1 MSPPMDSRLPF
12 PIEDLLHRRGV
23 EGNRIEFKAAWNEGP
38 VAEQVLH
45 TICAFAND
53 YLNVNGG
60 FIVLGVEESGG
71 TAVLPP
77 RGIEAERLTAIQR
90 SIRGQ
95 VRGRVEPPCDVIPCH
110 EVVDGRH
117 LLVLWV
123 PASEDGPH
131 AAPVSREGK
140 ERRHYIRLGAE
151 TVEARG
157 RELEELIRRRGKTP
171 FDDRPAPAFVL
182 ADLRSSLLREYLRET
197 GSRLLAEPDE
207 TELYWR
213 LRLTART
220 NGREVPRNVAL
231 MFFSEDPE
239 GAFPGARIEVVR
251 FAEGGDVLDEQT
263 FRGPLHQQLRDCVR
277 SLKERVSQRVQKVP
291 GRAESETWVSYPF
304 AAIEEAVGNAVHH
317 RDYQSREPTKIF
329 LHHDRME
336 IVSYPGPVPGL
347 EREHFDAGATPPIP
361 ARNRRVGELLK
372 ELRLVETR
380 YTGVAR
386 IHSAMAENG
395 SPPPRFDFDQDR
407 TYFRVVLPIHP
418 GAAAASEPRSVARGD
433 GLVLISVGA
442 ESLRPVVEASLAELG
457 LGGARI
463 LVDLAATEYLDADP
477 ESLEAEAKR
486 IRNAL
491 REPLEEP
498 DVTRLH
504 LFYRGPLAMGPLLG
518 AMFAA
523 AAKPVVVYH
532 YHDGRYTRA
541 YVLDRRFLKER
552 D

>member
-1 MSPPMDSRLPF
+1 
-12 PIEDLLHRRGV
+12 
-23 EGNRIEFKAAWNEGP
+23 
-38 VAEQVLH
+38 
-45 TICAFAND
+45 
-53 YLNVNGG
+53 
-60 FIVLGVEESGG
+60 
-71 TAVLPP
+71 
-77 RGIEAERLTAIQR
+77 
-90 SIRGQ
+90 
-95 VRGRVEPPCDVIPCH
+95 
-110 EVVDGRH
+110 
-117 LLVLWV
+117 
-123 PASEDGPH
+123 
-131 AAPVSREGK
+131 VSRGSK

-157 RELEELIRRRGKTP
+157 RELEELIRRKGKTP
-171 FDDRPAPAFVL
+171 FDDRPAPRFVV
-182 ADLRSSLLREYLRET
+182 ADLRSGLLREYLRET
-197 GSRLLAEPDE
+197 ESRLFNEPDDAE
-207 TELYWR
+207 VYRR
-213 LRLTART
+213 LRLTSRT

-231 MFFSEDPE
+231 MFFSDDPE
-239 GAFPGARIEVVR
+239 RAFPGSRIE
-251 FAEGGDVLDEQT
+251 FAQYGDGGDLLDEQT
-263 FRGPLHQQLRDCVR
+263 FRGPVHQQLRDCVR
-277 SLKERVSQRVQKVP
+277 SLKGRVSQRVEKVP
-291 GRAESETWVSYPF
+291 GQAESRTWVSYPF

-317 RDYQSREPTKIF
+317 RDYQSNEPTKIL
-329 LHHDRME
+329 LHQDRLE

-347 EREHFDAGATPPIP
+347 EREHFDAGMTPPIP
-361 ARNRRVGELLK
+361 SRNRRVGELLK

-380 YTGVAR
+380 YTGLAR

-395 SPPPRFDFDQDR
+395 SPPPRFDFDRDR
-407 TYFRVVLPIHP
+407 TYFRVILPIHP
-418 GAAAASEPRSVARGD
+418 GAVVPVSEPRSVERGE

-442 ESLRPVVEASLAELG
+442 ESLRPVVEASLPDLD
-457 LGGARI
+457 LGGARVLI
-463 LVDLAATEYLDADP
+463 DLVAAEYLDADP

-541 YVLDRRFLKER
+541 YVLDRRFLKAK